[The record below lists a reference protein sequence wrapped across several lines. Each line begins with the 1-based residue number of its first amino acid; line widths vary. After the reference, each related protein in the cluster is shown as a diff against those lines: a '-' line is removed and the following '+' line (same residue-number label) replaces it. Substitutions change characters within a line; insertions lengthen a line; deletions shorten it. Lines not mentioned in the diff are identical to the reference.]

1 MTHARQSAAI
11 QTLRM
16 RFPPHVYR
24 RLQWPRMGG
33 RRNYLLLAVSVLFVC
48 GGAFLLATARTAQ
61 DLRLALAVTAFF
73 GGCLLVALAQALFG
87 GDGLIVTRTG
97 ARTAFRAAPGRPL
110 MMGLAGALW
119 LGAGVAGLATDM
131 GPLRAWALILFGG
144 AVALVLLGV
153 ALDRRIKI
161 AVDDQ
166 GLADY
171 RVLRTPIPWAAIAR
185 IEGRGARLAV
195 SLHDPG
201 AFSGLRRRGF
211 ALFQPKLDP
220 LVIKPIAPSLDLAAI
235 AAAIE
240 AAAPPGFFAAPE
252 GADEDEAW

>member
-1 MTHARQSAAI
+1 
-11 QTLRM
+11 
-16 RFPPHVYR
+16 
-24 RLQWPRMGG
+24 
-33 RRNYLLLAVSVLFVC
+33 
-48 GGAFLLATARTAQ
+48 
-61 DLRLALAVTAFF
+61 
-73 GGCLLVALAQALFG
+73 
-87 GDGLIVTRTG
+87 
-97 ARTAFRAAPGRPL
+97 

-201 AFSGLRRRGF
+201 AFSGLRTGLGMF
-211 ALFQPKLDP
+211 APKLDP
-220 LVIKPIAPSLDLAAI
+220 LIIKPIAPSLDLAAI